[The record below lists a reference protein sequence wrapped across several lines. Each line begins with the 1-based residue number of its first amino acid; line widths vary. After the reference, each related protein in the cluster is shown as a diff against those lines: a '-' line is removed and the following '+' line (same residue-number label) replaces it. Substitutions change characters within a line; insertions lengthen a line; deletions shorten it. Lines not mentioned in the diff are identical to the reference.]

1 MNVARR
7 RRLRIRGLFVLL
19 GLIAAGAALLLL
31 LRATDDNLVPEP
43 GASRWSLIE
52 DHALMVTSGAD
63 TREKTLDEI
72 EDLGADTIRV
82 LVRWNEIAPNPRSAD
97 RPSFDASDPA
107 AYPGFGP
114 YDDLMRRAAA
124 HGLRVLITLAPDAP
138 SWATEGERPTTPEEV
153 NFRPSAREFGDFA
166 AAVARRYS
174 GDYRG
179 LPGVR
184 WFSIW
189 NEPNHELFLKPTSD
203 SPEIYRDLVTAA
215 LPRIRA
221 NAAGEARVLVG
232 ETAAVGRVGKVMGPA
247 TFVRRWLCLDE
258 QFRPLTGA
266 ASERKGCAGF
276 RGHDVDG
283 FAHHPYG
290 PAQRVVQK
298 GDVLNLLA
306 IRRLGAYLDRA
317 AQAGRVPDGLPIY
330 ATEFGLQSNPPDPTV
345 STTLAK
351 QAALLNERE
360 EFSYHYPRLRS
371 FAQYLI
377 RDDPARPGTTEKQI
391 WSGFQTGLRFHD
403 GRKKP
408 SWNGWRLPIAVL
420 ENGPI
425 ATVWGLV
432 RPGNGERE
440 VRLERLEGG
449 RFVPN
454 GGRVKTDDEGYF
466 EVRRPLGIYRF
477 RTSVGTSRA
486 AAPVTAPAFAR

>member
-19 GLIAAGAALLLL
+19 AVTAAGVAAVLL
-31 LRATDDNLVPEP
+31 LRATDGNLLPEP
-43 GASRWSLIE
+43 GATRWSLIE
-52 DHALMVTSGAD
+52 DHALMVTSGDA
-63 TREKTLDEI
+63 TREKTLDEVN
-72 EDLGADTIRV
+72 ELGADTIRV
-82 LVRWNEIAPNPRSAD
+82 LARWNEIAPDPRSAN

-114 YDDLMRRAAA
+114 YDDLVRRANA
-124 HGLRVLITLAPDAP
+124 HGLRVLMTLAPDAP
-138 SWATEGERPTTPEEV
+138 SWATESKRPATPEFV

-174 GDYRG
+174 GDYNG

-215 LPRIRA
+215 LPRIRD
-221 NAAGEARVLVG
+221 NASGKARVLVG
-232 ETAAVGRVGKVMGPA
+232 ETAPAGRAGKVMGPA
-247 TFVRRWLCLDE
+247 TFVRRWMCLDE
-258 QFRPLTGA
+258 QFQPLTGA
-266 ASERKGCAGF
+266 AAERKGCSGF
-276 RGHDVDG
+276 NPLDVDG

-290 PAQRVVQK
+290 PAQRVVRK
-298 GDVLNLLA
+298 GDVVNLLA
-306 IRRLGAYLDRA
+306 IRRLGAYLDQA

-360 EFSYHYPRLRS
+360 EFSFHYPRLHS
-371 FAQYLI
+371 FAQYLV
-377 RDDPARPGTTEKQI
+377 RDDPARPGTTEEQI

-408 SWNGWRLPIAVL
+408 TWNAWRLPIAVL
-420 ENGPI
+420 KDGAQ
-425 ATVWGLV
+425 ATVWGMV
-432 RPGNGERE
+432 RPGSGEQE
-440 VRLERLEGG
+440 VQLERLQGG
-449 RFVPN
+449 RFVPD
-454 GGRVKTDDEGYF
+454 GEPVKTDDDGYF
-466 EVRRPLGIYRF
+466 EVSRPLGIYRF
-477 RTSVGTSRA
+477 KTGVGTSRV
-486 AAPVTAPAFAR
+486 AAPVAAPPFAR